1 MEYTW
6 NRTRVTIHSF
16 RLVGIASLVTCPV
29 ATTSFFA
36 FTFHDFCF
44 VLSVFARLLRASSW
58 RKERTNACCCF
69 LPSPSCDSP
78 RDSKPWNHNREGYP
92 SIHRTPRR
100 HKGGTSTI
108 LTGCNGYSV
117 PFTEHPPAARY
128 VLAEKSYEHDT
139 ATYRTW
145 HASTAPGDCWCPP
158 RRACRLPRRLAPTD
172 HRTSQIFRLR
182 QQNQALGCLV
192 TSLASMSPFRSRT
205 FPDGRVYIRWRV
217 FNFLCRRQHEGTRKG
232 M

>member
-117 PFTEHPPAARY
+117 PFTEHPQQPDMFWPKNPTSMTPLHI
-128 VLAEKSYEHDT
+128 VL
-139 ATYRTW
+139 
-145 HASTAPGDCWCPP
+145 
-158 RRACRLPRRLAPTD
+158 
-172 HRTSQIFRLR
+172 
-182 QQNQALGCLV
+182 
-192 TSLASMSPFRSRT
+192 
-205 FPDGRVYIRWRV
+205 
-217 FNFLCRRQHEGTRKG
+217 GTRQPHQVIVG
-232 M
+232 VRHEERAVFRGG